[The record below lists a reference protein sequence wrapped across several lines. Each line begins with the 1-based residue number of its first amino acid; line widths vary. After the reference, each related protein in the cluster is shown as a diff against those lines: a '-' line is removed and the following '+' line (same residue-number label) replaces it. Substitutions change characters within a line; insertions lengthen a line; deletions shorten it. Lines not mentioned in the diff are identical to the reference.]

1 LLSVADCCSEI
12 FRNQKKKNGNRE
24 ERERRSRQEDPNRS
38 VLMACGK
45 MLDLQIVN
53 GAGEPQTTR
62 DFLMQSLLRIRDKSG
77 LQRSSVPNEAQQ
89 QIAVRWGNKN
99 IILKARQLGMK
110 TYVAAR
116 FFIET
121 ITRPGTLTVQV
132 ANDQCSA
139 EDIFR
144 MVHRFQ
150 ENLPEELKKGVL
162 RTSRANVRQLV
173 WPALDSE
180 YRVDSAADPN
190 AGRGSTIRDL
200 HCSEVARW
208 SRDGAEALRSL
219 RAAVPP
225 DGQVVLEDKFKD
237 GLSKIIDGVVQCL
250 NASVWAK
257 KAAVAN

>member
-1 LLSVADCCSEI
+1 MRLKVSC
-12 FRNQKKKNGNRE
+12 
-24 ERERRSRQEDPNRS
+24 RQESAIKALKRSKKQKAGPREANAADPNR
-38 VLMACGK
+38 LALLACGQL
-45 MLDLQIVN
+45 LDLKFVTA
-53 GAGEPQTTR
+53 AGQTVTMR
-62 DFLMQSLLRIRDKSG
+62 ELLMRVLLTIRNRGGNTESFFMNDAQRRIA
-77 LQRSSVPNEAQQ
+77 E
-89 QIAVRWGNKN
+89 RWGKKN
-99 IILKARQLGMK
+99 IILKARQLGMT

-132 ANDQCSA
+132 AHDQCSA

-150 ENLPEELKKGVL
+150 ENLPEELKQGAL

-173 WPALDSE
+173 WPGLDSE
-180 YRVDSAADPN
+180 YRVESAADPN
-190 AGRGSTIRDL
+190 AGRGTTIRNL

-225 DGQVVLEDKFKD
+225 DGQVVMEEKFKD
-237 GLSKIIDGVVQCL
+237 GLGKIIDGVVQCL
-250 NASVWAK
+250 NASVWAR
-257 KAAVAN
+257 KAV